1 MKEIGAVGRVSV
13 MPEKVKLQPQSTEG
27 PSFEDRLNAA
37 VKDVN
42 HRQNVSD
49 TASEQVVK
57 GELGVHEGMMRI
69 QEADISLRLL
79 IQVRGKALEAYREVI
94 RMQF

>member
-1 MKEIGAVGRVSV
+1 MSEIDAIGKVSV
-13 MPEKVKLQPQSTEG
+13 TPAKVKLQPQATG
-27 PSFEDRLNAA
+27 PSFSERLNDA

-42 HRQNVSD
+42 SRQNFADES
-49 TASEQVVK
+49 SEKVVM
-57 GELGVHEGMMRI
+57 GTMGVHEGMMAI

-79 IQVRGKALEAYREVI
+79 VQVRGKAMEAYREII